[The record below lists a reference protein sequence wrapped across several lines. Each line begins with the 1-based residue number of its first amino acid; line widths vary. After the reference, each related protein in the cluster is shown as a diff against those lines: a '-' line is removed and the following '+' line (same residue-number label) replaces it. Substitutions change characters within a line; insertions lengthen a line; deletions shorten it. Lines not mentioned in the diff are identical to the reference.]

1 MVNAEIQTHKGV
13 KRSFSLDLKIKEGYN
28 YGYSFKEIV
37 VKNTTF
43 AEHFHVPIAYLDME
57 MRTVNNIEKTF
68 IKVLLSGANV
78 PIEIEMRGNEPIP
91 KDIEQ
96 FDKVEFSNL
105 DITIKPKASGSGQ
118 YISTQLNVTGLA
130 DAVYKVN
137 ATQNTGT
144 AKPEVKK

>member
-1 MVNAEIQTHKGV
+1 MATV
-13 KRSFSLDLKIKEGYN
+13 L
-28 YGYSFKEIV
+28 KEIV

-57 MRTVNNIEKTF
+57 MRT
-68 IKVLLSGANV
+68 GANV

-137 ATQNTGT
+137 ATQNTAT